1 MHKRDRRKIQLRL
14 KILYGLL
21 YIGIFLVMIEL
32 IFILSDSGNTHKE
45 EYYADR
51 EQIENLILIHF
62 DTSREGEE
70 QMEVEV
76 PENSPLLQLSENPEI
91 RVVIKNSDFSEVY
104 HETVEVTCG
113 GEFVLS
119 DEGSGV
125 KIPYE
130 AGERLEITS
139 GSACFLN
146 GDVIR
151 IIPRQEH
158 LLQVSGIRRH
168 YGVPCYRGSLEV
180 RRTDKGLILINQLPF
195 EEYLYG
201 CVPSEM
207 PSSYPMEALKA
218 QAISA
223 RTYAFRFLL
232 SPGYPEYEAHLD
244 DSTTYQVYNN
254 IKEQDSTNQ
263 AVDETSGQILF
274 TSTGELAESYY
285 YSTSCGIGA
294 DGDIWGNEDYPR
306 YLDAKLLSSH
316 AMEAY
321 LEEHSSPLVAAGG
334 TDYSDEK
341 QFEAFITCV
350 QESDFESRESWY
362 RWKYQVEDIDMEE
375 LHRQLKRCS
384 GKSKWSVQV
393 LKEGRFT
400 TGEVKPFTCVERMVI
415 SERGRGGNVQAMIL
429 YTDSGVYQV
438 QGGQNIRELL
448 LNDSNHFELVD
459 GGSTTL
465 SNMLPSSFFILD
477 TGKVDGNVVGY
488 TIVGGGLGHGV
499 GMSQNGA
506 KNMAY
511 AGYTAQEILTFFY
524 NDCLIYAGG

>member
-1 MHKRDRRKIQLRL
+1 
-14 KILYGLL
+14 
-21 YIGIFLVMIEL
+21 MIEL
-32 IFILSDSGNTHKE
+32 IFLLSGSGNTQKGENNAEH
-45 EYYADR
+45 
-51 EQIENLILIHF
+51 EQIENLILIHS
-62 DTSREGEE
+62 DTSPEGEE
-70 QMEVEV
+70 QVEIEV
-76 PENSPLLQLSENPEI
+76 PKNSPLLQLSDSPEI
-91 RVVIKNSDFSEVY
+91 RVVIKNSDFSDIF
-104 HETVEVTCG
+104 HDTVEVTCA

-119 DEGSGV
+119 DESSGA
-125 KIPYE
+125 KIAYE

-139 GSACFLN
+139 ASPCFLN
-146 GDVIR
+146 GDVIQ
-151 IIPRQEH
+151 IIPRQEQ
-158 LLQVSGIRRH
+158 LLQVSGIQRH
-168 YGVPCYRGSLEV
+168 YGIPCYRGCLEV
-180 RRTDKGLILINQLPF
+180 RRTDRGLVLINQLPF
-195 EEYLYG
+195 EEYLYS

-263 AVDETSGQILF
+263 AVDETRGQILF
-274 TSTGELAESYY
+274 TSAGELTESYY
-285 YSTSCGIGA
+285 YSTSCGVGA

-306 YLDAKLLSSH
+306 YLDAKLLNAH
-316 AMEAY
+316 AMEEY
-321 LEEHSSPLVAAGG
+321 LEECKSPLVAIGG
-334 TDYSDEK
+334 TDFSDEK

-350 QESDFESRESWY
+350 QESDFESRENWY

-393 LKEGRFT
+393 LKEGCFT

-448 LNDSNHFELVD
+448 LNDNNHFQLVD
-459 GGSTTL
+459 GSTTTL